1 MLKKNLL
8 YILFVFTCVCNPIPL
23 HAFSDQPQEVLM
35 NKKKKKKKK
44 KSSNKKKTSQ
54 KSNKIE
60 SSDDFAIDF
69 DETDT
74 ERVHYNSNTS
84 SNNKTEE
91 NTIAIHSLGID
102 LPQSAYKPLIDELEK
117 WLGTPYKYAGNSNK
131 GIDCSGLVHH
141 AFQNVYQVI
150 TNRRSSDL
158 YLQCDKISAKDIQFG
173 DLVFFKIGGNQINH
187 VGIYLTDNK
196 FIHASTQSGVIVSHL
211 EEAYYKKYF
220 FAFGRLKLI
229 KVTNN

>member
-8 YILFVFTCVCNPIPL
+8 YILLVFAFVCNSIPL
-23 HAFSDQPQEVLM
+23 HAFSEQAQEIVL
-35 NKKKKKKKK
+35 KKKKKKKK
-44 KSSNKKKTSQ
+44 KGSKTTTQ
-54 KSNKIE
+54 KSNKVE
-60 SSDDFAIDF
+60 STDDFVIDF
-69 DETDT
+69 DETESEKT
-74 ERVHYNSNTS
+74 NHNSNIS

-91 NTIAIHSLGID
+91 KTIAIKSLGVN
-102 LPQSAYKPLIDELEK
+102 LPQSAYKPLIEELEK

-141 AFQNVYQVI
+141 VFQNVYQII
-150 TNRRSSDL
+150 TTRRSSDL
-158 YLQCDKISAKDIQFG
+158 YLQCDKISEKEIQFG
-173 DLVFFKIGGNQINH
+173 DLVFFKIGGSNISH

-220 FAFGRLKLI
+220 FAFGRLKMV
-229 KVTNN
+229 KASNK